1 MLRISWQTLRARRG
15 TLAGAFVAIW
25 LAVTLAYATGVRV
38 TGGIDSL
45 TLDFHHRRQGGYSV
59 HC

>member
-1 MLRISWQTLRARRG
+1 MNYKD
-15 TLAGAFVAIW
+15 V
-25 LAVTLAYATGVRV
+25 VTPLVKPRWSLAYATGVRV